1 MKKFI
6 DWILSFFKQEKIQV
20 KTAAPEKKKRQKA
33 KKSEF
38 PIEPAKK
45 TSAAVKP
52 AAKKPTKAADKKPA
66 EKKQKVNEKNTR
78 STRTRSSSK

>member
-6 DWILSFFKQEKIQV
+6 DWILSFFKHEKVQV
-20 KTAAPEKKKRQKA
+20 KTKQKA

>member
-6 DWILSFFKQEKIQV
+6 DWILSFFKQEKD
-20 KTAAPEKKKRQKA
+20 PKKKTRQKA

-38 PIEPAKK
+38 PVEPAKK

>member
-6 DWILSFFKQEKIQV
+6 DWILSFFKQEKD
-20 KTAAPEKKKRQKA
+20 PKKKTRQKA

-66 EKKQKVNEKNTR
+66 EKNKR
-78 STRTRSSSK
+78 